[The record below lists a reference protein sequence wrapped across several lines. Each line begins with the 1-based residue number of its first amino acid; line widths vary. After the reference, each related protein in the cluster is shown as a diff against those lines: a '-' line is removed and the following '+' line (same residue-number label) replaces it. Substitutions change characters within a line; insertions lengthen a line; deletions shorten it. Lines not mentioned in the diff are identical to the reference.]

1 MNPEQNKETVKAFYE
16 LMFNQCRPAVA
27 VERYVGDT
35 YIQHNPMV
43 EDGKQGFISYFERM
57 AKEYPASA
65 SIS

>member
-1 MNPEQNKETVKAFYE
+1 
-16 LMFNQCRPAVA
+16 MFNQCHPAEA

-43 EDGKQGFISYFERM
+43 EDGKQGFVSYFERM
-57 AKEYPASA
+57 AKECPASV